1 MNKYIIRPQEIFLLE
16 RYSSPAYFK
25 EMRDAFA
32 HMLEAAEYAL
42 ELFVNDLPL
51 DYRTRAINRQP
62 DIVWGERVLPD
73 LRDTLDNL
81 NVGYRKLL
89 KGNLAAIGY
98 GGNVESA
105 FRAINMDYDIDWM
118 PEQQQRDY
126 DKWEREAS
134 LRAFNMGITSYFGW
148 CLYDLIENYSIES
161 RGALNAPESWPI
173 YSLNQQYSIEVDEV
187 VPVAG
192 IYVPNRAD
200 ASAQVLLDGMLANE
214 ANVGYDPDTTHSVG
228 RAPVTWMLVERIAD
242 SGGGS
247 SAVPESSRCAADQ
260 PCPQTGYWW
269 SPASQKLQHFQADD
283 IMPDMTIE
291 IWETIWYYNETHP
304 MDIQPTTSYIKRK
317 RARRPK
323 AYQRY
328 NENAYLNSSVKYTF
342 FTIIII
348 DISILL
354 FVNQTCGVIVYEQ
367 LLKAIFMQALCLFM
381 LTDSKLML
389 ALASVVNRPLVFI
402 DITNRPLATMKVAAF
417 FVMLGSFYLFFI
429 ATQGLPF

>member
-1 MNKYIIRPQEIFLLE
+1 MNNYIIRPQEIYLLE

-51 DYRTRAINRQP
+51 DYRTRPINRQP
-62 DIVWGERVLPD
+62 DIVWGERVLPN
-73 LRDTLDNL
+73 LRDTLDSL
-81 NVGYRKLL
+81 NVGYQELL
-89 KGNLAAIGY
+89 KGDLAAIGY

-173 YSLNQQYSIEVDEV
+173 YSLNQQYSVKVDEV

-291 IWETIWYYNETHP
+291 IWETIWYYNETYP

>member
-1 MNKYIIRPQEIFLLE
+1 MNNYIIRPQEIYLLE

-51 DYRTRAINRQP
+51 DYRTRPINRQP

-342 FTIIII
+342 FTRGCIEFK
-348 DISILL
+348 S
-354 FVNQTCGVIVYEQ
+354 
-367 LLKAIFMQALCLFM
+367 
-381 LTDSKLML
+381 
-389 ALASVVNRPLVFI
+389 
-402 DITNRPLATMKVAAF
+402 AA
-417 FVMLGSFYLFFI
+417 
-429 ATQGLPF
+429 AK

>member
-1 MNKYIIRPQEIFLLE
+1 MNNYIIRPQEIYLLE
-16 RYSSPAYFK
+16 RYSSPVYFK

-32 HMLEAAEYAL
+32 NMLEAAEYAL
-42 ELFVNDLPL
+42 ELFVNDLPF
-51 DYRTRAINRQP
+51 DYRTRPINRQP
-62 DIVWGERVLPD
+62 DIVWGERVLPN
-73 LRDTLDNL
+73 LRSTLDNL
-81 NVGYRKLL
+81 NVGYQELL
-89 KGNLAAIGY
+89 KGDLAAIGY
-98 GGNVESA
+98 GGNVKSD
-105 FRAINMDYDIDWM
+105 FRAISMDYDIDWM
-118 PEQQQRDY
+118 PEQQQIDY

-173 YSLNQQYSIEVDEV
+173 YSLNQQYSVKVDEV

-192 IYVPNRAD
+192 IYIPNRAD

-214 ANVGYDPDTTHSVG
+214 ANVGYDPDTTHAVG

-247 SAVPESSRCAADQ
+247 SSVVPESSRCEADQ

-269 SPASQKLQHFQADD
+269 SPASQELQHFQAKDT
-283 IMPDMTIE
+283 MPDMTKGR
-291 IWETIWYYNETHP
+291 WETIWYFNATNP
-304 MDIQPTTSYIKRK
+304 MTIQPTTSYIKRK

-323 AYQRY
+323 AYKWH
-328 NENAYLNSSVKYTF
+328 NGNAYLNSPVKHAF
-342 FTIIII
+342 FTIVIV

-354 FVNQTCGVIVYEQ
+354 FVEQTCGATIYEQ
-367 LLKAIFMQALCLFM
+367 LLKAICMQALCLFM

-389 ALASVVNRPLVFI
+389 ALASV
-402 DITNRPLATMKVAAF
+402 TNRRLSTMKVAAF
-417 FVMLGSFYLFFI
+417 FIMLGSFYLFFI
-429 ATQGLPF
+429 TTQGLLLQNGIIECG